1 MSIQGIIRKLID
13 VENRS
18 SWWDRYSQFLKSP
31 AWEAQRRRVLER
43 DKWTC
48 RGCGSAGGKLH
59 VHHMSYR
66 MYNKIGRSMDYELIT
81 LCECCHRL
89 HHDHMNH

>member
-18 SWWDRYSQFLKSP
+18 SWRDRYSQFLQSP
-31 AWEAQRRRVLER
+31 AWEAQRKRVLAR

-48 RGCGSAGGKLH
+48 RGCELTGGKLH

-81 LCECCHRL
+81 L
-89 HHDHMNH
+89 